1 MFSGGST
8 ARSGHRAPTQG
19 SKSEV
24 GDEGTG
30 KRLYYISLSRDK
42 KIKIKNHSLDK
53 VIKKL

>member
-42 KIKIKNHSLDK
+42 KIKLDK